1 MRTQNAYMKRMILSV
16 PEEVYEAKRSIRS
29 IKRSI
34 FTVEYPHPYNKIG
47 DGPEGPEVRTVA
59 DKLRLVLVGRQIVAV
74 YKGPR
79 AEFIGDHNIVCPMRI
94 LWTRSHGKKLI
105 IDLPGYMIIFS
116 LGMTGR
122 LQYTEGNHSHVAF
135 TLDNGII
142 LYFDDYRYMGSVDVI
157 PNHAI
162 PFYFKDIGPDLLQL
176 ALDENTWIPLEHWLA
191 IYKPPHKRNSRQI
204 IFKVLKDQSLV
215 AGIGNYL
222 VCEIL
227 YYARISPLRTI
238 ASLTDIE
245 WDSIRL
251 CAHAVIR
258 LSYAYNGLTIE
269 SFISPDGSLGKY
281 PKVVYGQ
288 KTDPHGNVVE
298 RFSNKK
304 EQTAHWVPALQK

>member
-1 MRTQNAYMKRMILSV
+1 MKRMMLRV
-16 PEEVYEAKRSIRS
+16 PEEGYKAKRSIE
-29 IKRSI
+29 

-59 DKLRLVLVGRQIVAV
+59 DKLRPVLVGREIVTV

-79 AEFIGDHNIVCPMRI
+79 AEFMGDHNIRCPMRI

-105 IDLPGYMIIFS
+105 IDLHGYMMIFS

-135 TLDNGII
+135 TLDDGTR

-162 PFYFKDIGPDLLQL
+162 PFYFKNIGPDLLQL
-176 ALDENTWIPLEHWLA
+176 ALDESTWIPLEHWLA
-191 IYKPPHKRNSRQI
+191 IYKRKSKQI

-227 YYARISPLRTI
+227 YYARISPLRTV
-238 ASLTDIE
+238 ASLTDTE
-245 WDSIRL
+245 WDAIRI

-298 RFSNKK
+298 RFTNNTD
-304 EQTAHWVPALQK
+304 QTAHWVPALQK